1 MRRIEMKT
9 KKIVLLFFIIF
20 LLISPFSL
28 LAVDIEKYNYEVV
41 NSYPH
46 NKDAFT
52 QGLEYYNGYLYEG
65 TGLNGRSSLRK
76 VDLKTG
82 EIEKIHHLEDK
93 YFGEGIT
100 IFNDKI
106 YQLTW
111 KSRTGFI
118 YNLDFELI
126 EKFSYKT
133 EGWGLTHNNKELIM
147 SDGSN
152 RLYFLNPKTLE
163 KTKEITVTKKGK
175 KVNNLNELEYIKGK
189 IYANVWQKDYIV
201 IIEPTTGKVEGIID
215 LKGIINTDDY
225 NYELN
230 VLNGIA
236 YDSDNDRLFVTGKLW
251 PKIFEIKIKKD

>member
-1 MRRIEMKT
+1 MKT

-28 LAVDIEKYNYEVV
+28 LAIDIEKYNYEVV

-82 EIEKIHHLEDK
+82 EIEQIHHLEDK

-126 EKFSYKT
+126 EKFFYKT

-201 IIEPTTGKVEGIID
+201 IIEPTTGKVKGIID
-215 LKGIINTDDY
+215 LKGIINPRNYD
-225 NYELN
+225 YELN

>member
-28 LAVDIEKYNYEVV
+28 LAIDIEKYNYEVV

-215 LKGIINTDDY
+215 LKGIINPDDY

>member
-1 MRRIEMKT
+1 MKT

-152 RLYFLNPKTLE
+152 HLYFLNPETLE
-163 KTKEITVTKKGK
+163 KTKEIKVTKQGK

-215 LKGIINTDDY
+215 LKGIINPDDY